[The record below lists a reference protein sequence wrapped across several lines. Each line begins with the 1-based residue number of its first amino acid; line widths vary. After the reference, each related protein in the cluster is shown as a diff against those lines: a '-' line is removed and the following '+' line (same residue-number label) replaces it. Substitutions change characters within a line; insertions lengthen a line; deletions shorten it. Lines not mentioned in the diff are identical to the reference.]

1 VTAKSRTESK
11 PQRLLKAVAHP
22 VRAKA
27 FNVLMEQAAS
37 PKQISLLIGEEIH
50 TVAYHVKVL
59 EELEVIEL
67 VDTAPRRGATEHYYR
82 ATTKPNFSDEEWANF
97 DRSEREAVSLA
108 AFQLIMADFARAL
121 EERTFDNRSDR
132 HLIRIP
138 TSVDE
143 EGWNELYEVFQVAY
157 EGIKDV
163 QRAVDRR
170 REEQGSAHW
179 AFPISAILC
188 YFELPSMF

>member
-1 VTAKSRTESK
+1 MTAKSRSESK

-27 FNVLMEQAAS
+27 FNVLMEEEAS
-37 PKQISLLIGEEIH
+37 PKQISLLTGEEIH

-97 DRSEREAVSLA
+97 DRDEREAVSLA

-121 EERTFDNRSDR
+121 EERTFDNRADR

-143 EGWNELYEVFQVAY
+143 EGWNELYEVFQIAY

-170 REEQGSAHW
+170 REEQRSGHLT
-179 AFPISAILC
+179 FPISAILC
-188 YFELPSMF
+188 YFELPSIF

>member
-1 VTAKSRTESK
+1 VTAKPRTESK
-11 PQRLLKAVAHP
+11 PQRLLKAVGHP

-27 FNVLMEQAAS
+27 FNVLMNEAAS
-37 PKQISLLIGEEIH
+37 PKQISLLTGEEIH

-82 ATTKPNFSDEEWANF
+82 ATTKPNFSDEEWAKF
-97 DRSEREAVSLA
+97 DRNEREAVSLA

-121 EERTFDNRSDR
+121 EERTFDNRADR

-143 EGWNELYEVFQVAY
+143 EGWNELYEVFHAAY

-163 QRAVDRR
+163 QKAVERR
-170 REEQGSAHW
+170 REEKGSRHL
-179 AFPISAILC
+179 AFPISVILC
-188 YFELPSMF
+188 YFELPGMY